1 MKNKVKNAIKDYE
14 KNFFYGQGIV
24 DSSEEWNYSV
34 FKRDNTKYGKNNSTD
49 YYNLAIV
56 REDYIEEDVYKNII
70 DAILKETDLKLV
82 EESFKFDYLYNQKKN
97 ISCEVIIIKFYKP
110 SKVCYGI

>member
-1 MKNKVKNAIKDYE
+1 MLE
-14 KNFFYGQGIV
+14 
-24 DSSEEWNYSV
+24 
-34 FKRDNTKYGKNNSTD
+34 
-49 YYNLAIV
+49 
-56 REDYIEEDVYKNII
+56 
-70 DAILKETDLKLV
+70 ETDLKLA